1 MCMHCLRQGKH
12 GLSVG
17 FNLINECTQ
26 LFLLGFVL
34 TYDFRCKTETKK
46 IWSDNFYTFQ
56 SRVEI
61 TGPNIDINKIAQADK
76 DKDEILG
83 FKSVNP

>member
-1 MCMHCLRQGKH
+1 MQNR
-12 GLSVG
+12 
-17 FNLINECTQ
+17 N
-26 LFLLGFVL
+26 
-34 TYDFRCKTETKK
+34 KK